1 MGDDASRRAQAVRTA
16 RRILDAEGWEAVTM
30 RRLADEMGIRA
41 PSLYKHLKDK
51 DELRAALVADAIG
64 ELGAALRSSGPDL
77 AGLAATYRSW
87 ALASP
92 HLYRLAT
99 SGQLDRGRLPSGIED
114 DAADP
119 LFHALGTEDRARAAW
134 ASAHGLAILEIDG
147 RFPPG
152 ADLDRAW
159 TAMVEAFTPR

>member
-1 MGDDASRRAQAVRTA
+1 MRVA
-16 RRILDAEGWEAVTM
+16 RRILDAEGWDAVTM

-51 DELRAALVADAIG
+51 DELRTDLVAAAIG
-64 ELGAALRSSGPDL
+64 ELGASLRSSGPDL
-77 AGLAATYRSW
+77 AGLATAYRSW

-99 SGQLDRGRLPSGIED
+99 SGRLDRGRLPAGIED

-119 LFHALGTEDRARAAW
+119 LFLALGSEDRARAAW

-159 TAMVEAFTPR
+159 AAMVEAFSSR

>member
-1 MGDDASRRAQAVRTA
+1 
-16 RRILDAEGWEAVTM
+16 M

-51 DELRAALVADAIG
+51 DELRTALIAAAIG
-64 ELGAALRSSGPDL
+64 ELGAALRASGPDL
-77 AGLAATYRSW
+77 AGLAAAYRSW

-99 SGQLDRGRLPSGIED
+99 SGRLDRDRLPAGTED

-119 LFHALGTEDRARAAW
+119 LFRALGSEDRARAAW

-152 ADLDRAW
+152 ADLDQAW
-159 TAMVEAFTPR
+159 AAMVDAFAPR